1 MFQETTT
8 RNHNSQSP
16 KQTRQS
22 RKENKKVQN
31 CLRNSITIS
40 SPLIASG
47 IVPET
52 FTLSPKSGPQ
62 ENQVPP
68 LHLFNHPTTTRNRR
82 KGENTG
88 AWAMKT
94 CLRLPPRQPS
104 PKEDSLA
111 GMSRVANP
119 LTIIYR

>member
-68 LHLFNHPTTTRNRR
+68 STYSTTQPQLEIDLR
-82 KGENTG
+82 E
-88 AWAMKT
+88 KT
-94 CLRLPPRQPS
+94 LELGR
-104 PKEDSLA
+104 
-111 GMSRVANP
+111 
-119 LTIIYR
+119 